1 MVSGGWQWNWKL
13 LFDVLIT
20 RFYNATNGQCSKF
33 KYTGCAGNKNNFA
46 TESECMEVSVT
57 CDLGHVYP

>member
-1 MVSGGWQWNWKL
+1 MVSGKLQWNWKH
-13 LFDVLIT
+13 LFDVLIA

-46 TESECMEVSVT
+46 TESECMEVS
-57 CDLGHVYP
+57 HV